1 MAVTPT
7 GGPTRQESV
16 THIKRHKLA
25 SCNVPLVHGRPNPS
39 ISPRSRLTTHQRNHS
54 LDFRSMGIL
63 LPPVPQAAA
72 TTLTHHHRNRSL
84 DSALQRI
91 PEVDVTPSPECEN
104 PVPSSVSKTTTVSSS
119 SSSSSSSTSSSSSSG
134 PCGKGARTARE
145 REDLASLG
153 SDDSGILCGSDSG
166 SSDATNTPATRESS
180 VDHLH
185 SRESLDS
192 SVSQPG
198 DSVYSIDVVDGM
210 ENGAGVVSV
219 SMSVPV
225 SPVELSTRLSDNPT
239 SHVSPNDETSDRN
252 CPRSYNDTNVVDG
265 PCSQEPRITNANMRE
280 RSGDDYQHQ
289 ERAEIYQG
297 GAITQVASSPP
308 SVADTSQ
315 NELAGAAMTLCCGTT
330 ATQQQ
335 EAETV
340 KKQPDVIR
348 RQQQETKQPKPS
360 EGCLLRLFESQI
372 FDMSM
377 AISYLFNSKEPG
389 VQSYLGNKMFSFSD
403 NDVDFYLPQ
412 LVVMYIQLHDITEV
426 LYPYLVYRCRQSA
439 DFSLKC
445 AWLLDAYSS
454 DAHLPSKKKSHG
466 TKLKNLILSDELR
479 PKGNEGRKQRVA
491 GLQVPAPSPLPSA
504 QNLTSPNKKTHQRSQ
519 SDATGLFQ
527 TIRRSHSGIINK
539 VSLGDLSS
547 GRAFDNGC
555 TCFYSCQ
562 GVVNDLRGQKTDCF
576 CNAPRLAPEFELI
589 QALITI
595 GKLLGTIPTKESKTV
610 QLVAELNTL
619 NLNLPARVWLPLHST
634 IPHHIVRVPPQYA
647 AVLNSKDKAPYII
660 YVEVLEVED
669 LYTSPVPTK
678 IMGSSLRHT
687 KSEENLTGGE
697 QSNIST
703 SDSQQNL
710 AVRQT
715 PVKNISPYSVR
726 NTDVTF
732 NFPDDDPNDCWS
744 QEDDEITQQYLQLR
758 KPKDRDTISQLSQE
772 SSDSRE
778 PIFVPGD
785 IKRRLSEMAATPSA
799 TFSHDPEDPSAAVL
813 KEPWEQKQR
822 RIRTSSPYGH
832 LASWRLLAVIVKCGD
847 DLRQELLAS
856 QLLSML
862 QKIWQDER
870 VPLWVRPYK
879 ILCLSND
886 SGLIEPILNT
896 VSLHQVKKQCQLTLF
911 QYFEREFGP
920 STSETFRMAQRNFIQ
935 SCAAYCLVSY
945 LIQVKDR
952 HNGNILLHSDGH
964 LIHID
969 FGFILSTSPRNL
981 GFETSPFKLTPEFV
995 EVMGG
1000 NQSKLF
1006 EEFKSLIL
1014 QGLIAARK
1022 HMEKIVNLV
1031 EIMLSGSQLPCFRS
1045 GGAATVQGLKN
1056 RFHLTLTEDQLRR
1069 HVEDL
1074 VEGSI
1079 HSWSTK
1085 LYDRYQYFANGTL

>member
-1 MAVTPT
+1 MSEVVAVTPS
-7 GGPTRQESV
+7 GGSTRQESV
-16 THIKRHKLA
+16 VHIKRHKLA
-25 SCNVPLVHGRPNPS
+25 NCNVPLVHGRSNPPINS
-39 ISPRSRLTTHQRNHS
+39 RNRLTTHQRNHS

-63 LPPVPQAAA
+63 LPPVPQASA

-91 PEVDVTPSPECEN
+91 PEVDVTPSPECETTPA
-104 PVPSSVSKTTTVSSS
+104 PVTKVVVIPACK
-119 SSSSSSSTSSSSSSG
+119 
-134 PCGKGARTARE
+134 ARSRE

-166 SSDATNTPATRESS
+166 SSDATNAATRESS

-192 SVSQPG
+192 SLSQPG
-198 DSVYSIDVVDGM
+198 DMDSVDTVDG
-210 ENGAGVVSV
+210 EETSALDSVTVSV
-219 SMSVPV
+219 QV
-225 SPVELSTRLSDNPT
+225 SPVELVHLSEPSSKKGGDNSEPHKHENT
-239 SHVSPNDETSDRN
+239 ISGNHD
-252 CPRSYNDTNVVDG
+252 
-265 PCSQEPRITNANMRE
+265 SQETCSNNVCTVNE
-280 RSGDDYQHQ
+280 FESHEY
-289 ERAEIYQG
+289 
-297 GAITQVASSPP
+297 TQDEQRCTDVG
-308 SVADTSQ
+308 VTVGTRDFQ
-315 NELAGAAMTLCCGTT
+315 NSMEVLPVNDKQSELAGAAMTLCCGT
-330 ATQQQ
+330 AVQSEIN
-335 EAETV
+335 EAAV
-340 KKQPDVIR
+340 KKQTGVVCR
-348 RQQQETKQPKPS
+348 RQETVQPKPS

-389 VQSYLGNKMFSFSD
+389 VQSYLGNKMFSFPD

-412 LVVMYIQLHDITEV
+412 LVVMYIQLHDVTEV
-426 LYPYLVYRCRQSA
+426 LYPYLVHRCRQSA

-479 PKGNEGRKQRVA
+479 PKGNENKKRVT
-491 GLQVPAPSPLPSA
+491 GLQTPAPLSLIPM
-504 QNLTSPNKKTHQRSQ
+504 QNITSPNKKTHQRSQ
-519 SDATGLFQ
+519 SDASGLFQ
-527 TIRRSHSGIINK
+527 TLRRSHSGTINK

-576 CNAPRLAPEFELI
+576 CNAPRLAPELEFI
-589 QALITI
+589 QALISI

-610 QLVAELNTL
+610 QLIAELNTL
-619 NLNLPARVWLPLHST
+619 NLNLPARVWLPLHSS

-669 LYTSPVPTK
+669 IYTSPVPTK
-678 IMGSSLRHT
+678 IVGCSLRHT

-697 QSNIST
+697 QSNVMGSSNISASET
-703 SDSQQNL
+703 QQNML
-710 AVRQT
+710 PIRQT
-715 PVKNISPYSVR
+715 PIKNISPYSVR
-726 NTDVTF
+726 NTEVAF
-732 NFPDDDPNDCWS
+732 NFPDDDPSDCWS

-772 SSDSRE
+772 SSDSKE
-778 PIFVPGD
+778 PIFIPGD
-785 IKRRLSEMAATPSA
+785 IKRRLSEMAAAPSA
-799 TFSHDPEDPSAAVL
+799 TFNHDPEDPSAAVL
-813 KEPWEQKQR
+813 KEPWELKQR
-822 RIRTSSPYGH
+822 RIRSSSPYGH

-862 QKIWQDER
+862 QKIWQDEH

-896 VSLHQVKKQCQLTLF
+896 VSLHQVKKQCQLTLY

-920 STSETFRMAQRNFIQ
+920 SMSEAFIIAQRNFIQ
-935 SCAAYCLVSY
+935 SCAAYCLVCY

-1000 NQSKLF
+1000 SQSKQF
-1006 EEFKSLIL
+1006 QEFKTLIL

-1074 VEGSI
+1074 VEASI

>member
-1 MAVTPT
+1 
-7 GGPTRQESV
+7 
-16 THIKRHKLA
+16 
-25 SCNVPLVHGRPNPS
+25 
-39 ISPRSRLTTHQRNHS
+39 
-54 LDFRSMGIL
+54 MGIL
-63 LPPVPQAAA
+63 LPPVPQATV
-72 TTLTHHHRNRSL
+72 TTLTLHHRNRSL

-91 PEVDVTPSPECEN
+91 PEVDVTPSPECET
-104 PVPSSVSKTTTVSSS
+104 VPDPAAKT
-119 SSSSSSSTSSSSSSG
+119 STPSIKSRS
-134 PCGKGARTARE
+134 RE

-166 SSDATNTPATRESS
+166 SSDAANATTRESS

-192 SVSQPG
+192 SLSQAG
-198 DSVYSIDVVDGM
+198 DMDSVDAVDGD
-210 ENGAGVVSV
+210 ESVVSV
-219 SMSVPV
+219 SPV
-225 SPVELSTRLSDNPT
+225 DVVISESLSKNMEQCILQVSEAN
-239 SHVSPNDETSDRN
+239 HVSGDREHISNEQPLVNGDHLTTRELKNGDCTAKELRDEQPNSSN
-252 CPRSYNDTNVVDG
+252 TNG
-265 PCSQEPRITNANMRE
+265 YHNTLE
-280 RSGDDYQHQ
+280 
-289 ERAEIYQG
+289 
-297 GAITQVASSPP
+297 VA
-308 SVADTSQ
+308 VQ
-315 NELAGAAMTLCCGTT
+315 RELAGAAITLCCG
-330 ATQQQ
+330 ATQPDDEMAKKPLEINTQ
-335 EAETV
+335 ETV
-340 KKQPDVIR
+340 
-348 RQQQETKQPKPS
+348 QPKPS

-389 VQSYLGNKMFSFSD
+389 VQSYLVNKLFSFPDSE
-403 NDVDFYLPQ
+403 VDFYLPQ
-412 LVVMYIQLHDITEV
+412 LVLMYIQLHDVTEV
-426 LYPYLVYRCRQSA
+426 LYPYLVHRCRQTA

-479 PKGNEGRKQRVA
+479 KNRSKGNEVARKQKIS
-491 GLQVPAPSPLPSA
+491 GLQVPAPPPLPSA
-504 QNLTSPNKKTHQRSQ
+504 QMVASPNKKTHQRSQ

-527 TIRRSHSGIINK
+527 SLRRSHSGVANK

-555 TCFYSCQ
+555 TCFDSCQ

-576 CNAPRLAPEFELI
+576 CNAPRLAPELEFI
-589 QALITI
+589 QALISI

-634 IPHHIVRVPPQYA
+634 IPHHIVRVPPQCA

-687 KSEENLTGGE
+687 KSEENLTGNE
-697 QSNIST
+697 QSNS
-703 SDSQQNL
+703 SNCSSNAVAQQ
-710 AVRQT
+710 RQT
-715 PVKNISPYSVR
+715 PIKSIISRVGE
-726 NTDVTF
+726 NAF
-732 NFPDDDPNDCWS
+732 NYPDDDPADCWS

-778 PIFVPGD
+778 PVFVPGD
-785 IKRRLSEMAATPSA
+785 IKRRLSELAATPSA
-799 TFSHDPEDPSAAVL
+799 TFNHDPEDPSAAVL
-813 KEPWEQKQR
+813 KEPWELKQR
-822 RIRTSSPYGH
+822 RIRASSPYGH

-862 QKIWQDER
+862 QKIWQDEKL
-870 VPLWVRPYK
+870 PLWVRPYK

-896 VSLHQVKKQCQLTLF
+896 VSLHQIKKHCQLTLL

-920 STSETFRMAQRNFIQ
+920 ANSEGFARAQKHFVQ
-935 SCAAYCLVSY
+935 SCAAYCLVCY

-1000 NQSKLF
+1000 SQSKMF
-1006 EEFKSLIL
+1006 QEFKNLIL
-1014 QGLIAARK
+1014 QGLVAARK
-1022 HMEKIVNLV
+1022 HMDKVVNLV

-1056 RFHLTLTEDQLRR
+1056 RFHLTLTEDQLRQ

>member
-1 MAVTPT
+1 MSEVVTVTMPT
-7 GGPTRQESV
+7 GGPTCQETV
-16 THIKRHKLA
+16 AHIKRHKLA
-25 SCNVPLVHGRPNPS
+25 NCNVPLVHGRPNP
-39 ISPRSRLTTHQRNHS
+39 PNNVRNRLTTHQRNHS

-63 LPPVPQAAA
+63 LPPVPQVTA
-72 TTLTHHHRNRSL
+72 TTLTLHHRNRSL

-91 PEVDVTPSPECEN
+91 PEVDVTPSPECETG
-104 PVPSSVSKTTTVSSS
+104 PAPTTKTVPSIKCRS
-119 SSSSSSSTSSSSSSG
+119 
-134 PCGKGARTARE
+134 RE

-166 SSDATNTPATRESS
+166 SSDTANVTTRESS

-192 SVSQPG
+192 SLSQAG
-198 DSVYSIDVVDGM
+198 DMDSVDVVDGDESVM
-210 ENGAGVVSV
+210 SV
-219 SMSVPV
+219 SPIELIPSDSLPKDYENVDDRVPT
-225 SPVELSTRLSDNPT
+225 E
-239 SHVSPNDETSDRN
+239 HETSDHSPKELPNGDYLPKELQNRE
-252 CPRSYNDTNVVDG
+252 
-265 PCSQEPRITNANMRE
+265 CSSKEPRNNQTNTGSYHQNSLEVAVQRE
-280 RSGDDYQHQ
+280 
-289 ERAEIYQG
+289 
-297 GAITQVASSPP
+297 V
-308 SVADTSQ
+308 
-315 NELAGAAMTLCCGTT
+315 AGAAMTLCCGTG
-330 ATQQQ
+330 QPD
-335 EAETV
+335 AETV
-340 KKQPDVIR
+340 KKQPEIR
-348 RQQQETKQPKPS
+348 RQETAQPKPS

-389 VQSYLGNKMFSFSD
+389 VQSYLGNKMFSFPD
-403 NDVDFYLPQ
+403 NEVDFYLPQ
-412 LVVMYIQLHDITEV
+412 LVLMYIQLHDVTEV
-426 LYPYLVYRCRQSA
+426 LYPYLVHRCRQSA

-479 PKGNEGRKQRVA
+479 PKANEAMRKQRVT
-491 GLQVPAPSPLPSA
+491 GLHVPTPPPLPSTQIA
-504 QNLTSPNKKTHQRSQ
+504 TSPNKKTHQRSQ

-527 TIRRSHSGIINK
+527 TLRRSHSGLISK

-555 TCFYSCQ
+555 TCFDSCQ

-576 CNAPRLAPEFELI
+576 CNAPRLVPELEFI

-619 NLNLPARVWLPLHST
+619 NLNLPARVWLPLHSAV
-634 IPHHIVRVPPQYA
+634 PHHIVRVPPQYA

-697 QSNIST
+697 QSNTSETCSISNA
-703 SDSQQNL
+703 DSQET
-710 AVRQT
+710 AVTPGLRQT
-715 PVKNISPYSVR
+715 PIKTTYVFPPRSA
-726 NTDVTF
+726 DVAF
-732 NFPDDDPNDCWS
+732 NFPDDDSNDCWS
-744 QEDDEITQQYLQLR
+744 QEDDDISQQYLQLR
-758 KPKDRDTISQLSQE
+758 KPRDRDTISQLSQD

-799 TFSHDPEDPSAAVL
+799 TFNHDPEDPSAAVL
-813 KEPWEQKQR
+813 KEPWELKQR

-862 QKIWQDER
+862 QRIWQDEQ
-870 VPLWVRPYK
+870 VPLWVQPYK

-896 VSLHQVKKQCQLTLF
+896 VSLHQVKKHCQLTLL

-920 STSETFRMAQRNFIQ
+920 STSEAFATARKNFVQ

-1000 NQSKLF
+1000 SQSKMF
-1006 EEFKSLIL
+1006 QEFKSLIL
-1014 QGLIAARK
+1014 QGLVAARK

>member
-1 MAVTPT
+1 MSEVVAVTPT
-7 GGPTRQESV
+7 GRPTRQESV

-39 ISPRSRLTTHQRNHS
+39 IVSPRSRLTTHQRNHS

-104 PVPSSVSKTTTVSSS
+104 PAPSSVSKTTTVSSS
-119 SSSSSSSTSSSSSSG
+119 SSSSSSSGS
-134 PCGKGARTARE
+134 CGKGARTARE

-210 ENGAGVVSV
+210 ENSTGVVSV

-225 SPVELSTRLSDNPT
+225 SPVELSTRLSDSPT
-239 SHVSPNDETSDRN
+239 SPVSPNDKTNDRD
-252 CPRSYNDTNVVDG
+252 CPRSYNDTNIVG
-265 PCSQEPRITNANMRE
+265 EPCSQEPRITNANVRE
-280 RSGDDYQHQ
+280 RNGDDYQHQ
-289 ERAEIYQG
+289 ERVEIYQ
-297 GAITQVASSPP
+297 GAITQVASPP

-389 VQSYLGNKMFSFSD
+389 VQSYLGNKMFSFPD

-426 LYPYLVYRCRQSA
+426 LYPYLVHRCRQSA

-479 PKGNEGRKQRVA
+479 PKGNESRKQRVA

-576 CNAPRLAPEFELI
+576 CNAPRLAPEFEFI
-589 QALITI
+589 QALISI

-772 SSDSRE
+772 SSDSKE

-822 RIRTSSPYGH
+822 RIRASSPYGH

-862 QKIWQDER
+862 QKIWHDEC

-920 STSETFRMAQRNFIQ
+920 STSEAFRIAQRNFIQ

>member
-1 MAVTPT
+1 MSEVVAVTPS
-7 GGPTRQESV
+7 GGSTRQESV
-16 THIKRHKLA
+16 VHIKRHKLA
-25 SCNVPLVHGRPNPS
+25 NCNVPLVHGRSNPPINS
-39 ISPRSRLTTHQRNHS
+39 RNRLTTHQRNHS

-63 LPPVPQAAA
+63 LPPVPQVSA

-91 PEVDVTPSPECEN
+91 PEVDVTPSPECETTPA
-104 PVPSSVSKTTTVSSS
+104 PVTKVVVVPACK
-119 SSSSSSSTSSSSSSG
+119 
-134 PCGKGARTARE
+134 ARSRE

-166 SSDATNTPATRESS
+166 SSDATNAATRESS

-192 SVSQPG
+192 SLSQPG
-198 DSVYSIDVVDGM
+198 DMDSVDTVDG
-210 ENGAGVVSV
+210 EETSALDSVTVSV
-219 SMSVPV
+219 QV
-225 SPVELSTRLSDNPT
+225 SPVELVHLSESSSKKGGDNSEPHKRENT
-239 SHVSPNDETSDRN
+239 ISGNHD
-252 CPRSYNDTNVVDG
+252 
-265 PCSQEPRITNANMRE
+265 SQETCSNNVCTINE
-280 RSGDDYQHQ
+280 FESHEY
-289 ERAEIYQG
+289 
-297 GAITQVASSPP
+297 TQDEQRCTDVG
-308 SVADTSQ
+308 VTVGTRDFQ
-315 NELAGAAMTLCCGTT
+315 NSMEVLPVNDKQSELAGAAMTLCCGTAVQSET
-330 ATQQQ
+330 N
-335 EAETV
+335 EAAV
-340 KKQPDVIR
+340 KKQTGVVCR
-348 RQQQETKQPKPS
+348 RQETVQPKPS

-389 VQSYLGNKMFSFSD
+389 VQSYLGNKMFSFPD

-412 LVVMYIQLHDITEV
+412 LVVMYIQLHDVTEV
-426 LYPYLVYRCRQSA
+426 LYPYLVHRCRQSA

-479 PKGNEGRKQRVA
+479 PKGNENKKRVT
-491 GLQVPAPSPLPSA
+491 GLQTPAPLSLTPM
-504 QNLTSPNKKTHQRSQ
+504 QNITSPNKKTHQRSQ
-519 SDATGLFQ
+519 SDASGLFQ
-527 TIRRSHSGIINK
+527 TLRRSHSGTINK
-539 VSLGDLSS
+539 ISLGDLSS

-576 CNAPRLAPEFELI
+576 CNAPRLAPELEFI
-589 QALITI
+589 QALISI

-610 QLVAELNTL
+610 QLIAELNTL
-619 NLNLPARVWLPLHST
+619 NLNLPARVWLPLHSS

-669 LYTSPVPTK
+669 IYTSPVPTK
-678 IMGSSLRHT
+678 IVGCSLRHT

-697 QSNIST
+697 QSNVMGSSNISASET
-703 SDSQQNL
+703 QQNML
-710 AVRQT
+710 PIRQT
-715 PVKNISPYSVR
+715 PIKNISPYSVR
-726 NTDVTF
+726 NTEVAF
-732 NFPDDDPNDCWS
+732 NFPDDDPSDCWS

-772 SSDSRE
+772 SSDSKE

-785 IKRRLSEMAATPSA
+785 IKRRLSEMAAAPSA
-799 TFSHDPEDPSAAVL
+799 TFNHDPEDPSAAVL
-813 KEPWEQKQR
+813 KEPWELKQR
-822 RIRTSSPYGH
+822 RIRSSSPYGH

-862 QKIWQDER
+862 QKIWQDEH

-896 VSLHQVKKQCQLTLF
+896 VSLHQVKKQCQLTLY

-920 STSETFRMAQRNFIQ
+920 SMSEAFIIAQRNFIQ
-935 SCAAYCLVSY
+935 SCAAYCLVCY

-1000 NQSKLF
+1000 SQSKQF
-1006 EEFKSLIL
+1006 QEFKTLIL

-1074 VEGSI
+1074 VEASI

>member
-1 MAVTPT
+1 MSDII
-7 GGPTRQESV
+7 GMSLSSNGPTCQEN
-16 THIKRHKLA
+16 IKLLKKQIL
-25 SCNVPLVHGRPNPS
+25 SGCNVPLVHGRPNS
-39 ISPRSRLTTHQRNHS
+39 TANVRNRLTTHQRNHS

-63 LPPVPQAAA
+63 LPPVPQATV
-72 TTLTHHHRNRSL
+72 TTLTLHHRNRSL

-91 PEVDVTPSPECEN
+91 PEVDVTPSPECETN
-104 PVPSSVSKTTTVSSS
+104 PTTTTKSVPTNKSRS
-119 SSSSSSSTSSSSSSG
+119 
-134 PCGKGARTARE
+134 RE
-145 REDLASLG
+145 RDDLASLG

-166 SSDATNTPATRESS
+166 SSDNANITTRESS

-192 SVSQPG
+192 SLSQER
-198 DSVYSIDVVDGM
+198 DMDVDVVDGDM
-210 ENGAGVVSV
+210 CNLSISPVQLGLGDSAIDDDQRSSVVSNDPEQGKHSEQCV
-219 SMSVPV
+219 SKELRNVCDYSAKELCDTQSDAVDFQGTLEIAVP
-225 SPVELSTRLSDNPT
+225 
-239 SHVSPNDETSDRN
+239 
-252 CPRSYNDTNVVDG
+252 PRD
-265 PCSQEPRITNANMRE
+265 
-280 RSGDDYQHQ
+280 
-289 ERAEIYQG
+289 
-297 GAITQVASSPP
+297 
-308 SVADTSQ
+308 
-315 NELAGAAMTLCCGTT
+315 LAGAAMTLCCGTGQPET
-330 ATQQQ
+330 
-335 EAETV
+335 ETV
-340 KKQPDVIR
+340 KRQPTVQR
-348 RQQQETKQPKPS
+348 QETAQPKPT
-360 EGCLLRLFESQI
+360 EGCLLRLFESQV

-389 VQSYLGNKMFSFSD
+389 VQSYLGNKLFSFLD

-412 LVVMYIQLHDITEV
+412 LVLMYIQLHDVTEV
-426 LYPYLVYRCRQSA
+426 LYPYLVHRCRHSV

-454 DAHLPSKKKSHG
+454 DTHLPSKKKSHG

-479 PKGNEGRKQRVA
+479 PKGKQRTS
-491 GLQVPAPSPLPSA
+491 GLQVPIAPPLPIA
-504 QNLTSPNKKTHQRSQ
+504 QSVASPNKKTHQRSQ

-527 TIRRSHSGIINK
+527 SLRRSHSGLINK
-539 VSLGDLSS
+539 ASLGDLSS

-555 TCFYSCQ
+555 TCFDSCQ
-562 GVVNDLRGQKTDCF
+562 GVVNDLRGQKTDCV
-576 CNAPRLAPEFELI
+576 CNAPRLAPELEFI
-589 QALITI
+589 RALITI
-595 GKLLGTIPTKESKTV
+595 GKLLGTIPTKEGKTV

-634 IPHHIVRVPPQYA
+634 VPHHIVRVPPQYA

-660 YVEVLEVED
+660 YVEVLEVDD

-687 KSEENLTGGE
+687 KSEENLTGVE
-697 QSNIST
+697 QSGQTNVPSENT
-703 SDSQQNL
+703 QQSL
-710 AVRQT
+710 PAAKQT
-715 PVKNISPYSVR
+715 PVRAGYPR
-726 NTDVTF
+726 NPEVSF
-732 NFPDDDPNDCWS
+732 NFIDDDPNDCWS

-758 KPKDRDTISQLSQE
+758 KAKDRDTISQVSQD

-778 PIFVPGD
+778 PVFVPGD
-785 IKRRLSEMAATPSA
+785 IKRRLNEMASAPKA
-799 TFSHDPEDPSAAVL
+799 TFNHDPEDPSAAVL
-813 KEPWEQKQR
+813 KEPWEQKQK

-832 LASWRLLAVIVKCGD
+832 LASWKLLAVIVKCGD

-856 QLLSML
+856 QLLMML
-862 QKIWQDER
+862 QKVWQEEML
-870 VPLWVRPYK
+870 PLWLRPYK

-896 VSLHQVKKQCQLTLF
+896 VSLHQVKKHCQLTLL

-920 STSETFRMAQRNFIQ
+920 TDSQAFLIAQKNFVQ

-1000 NQSKLF
+1000 KQSKMF
-1006 EEFKSLIL
+1006 EDFKSLIL

-1031 EIMLSGSQLPCFRS
+1031 EIMISGCQLPCFRN
-1045 GGAATVQGLKN
+1045 GGASTVQGLKN
-1056 RFHLTLTEDQLRR
+1056 RFHLTLTEDQLRK
-1069 HVEDL
+1069 HVDDL
-1074 VEGSI
+1074 VEGSL

>member
-1 MAVTPT
+1 MSEVVAVTPS

-16 THIKRHKLA
+16 AHVKRHKLA
-25 SCNVPLVHGRPNPS
+25 SCNVPLVHGRTNPP
-39 ISPRSRLTTHQRNHS
+39 INNRNRLTTHQRNHS

-63 LPPVPQAAA
+63 LPPVPQASA

-91 PEVDVTPSPECEN
+91 PEVDVTPSPECETTPA
-104 PVPSSVSKTTTVSSS
+104 PVAKAVVPACKVRS
-119 SSSSSSSTSSSSSSG
+119 
-134 PCGKGARTARE
+134 RE

-166 SSDATNTPATRESS
+166 SSDATNAATRESS

-192 SVSQPG
+192 SLSQPG
-198 DSVYSIDVVDGM
+198 DMDGVDVVDGE
-210 ENGAGVVSV
+210 ENGCRVTSVSV
-219 SMSVPV
+219 PVSLSVPV
-225 SPVELSTRLSDNPT
+225 SPVELVHLSEPPSKRGGHGNRGEHENVDANAISEST
-239 SHVSPNDETSDRN
+239 
-252 CPRSYNDTNVVDG
+252 
-265 PCSQEPRITNANMRE
+265 QEPQ
-280 RSGDDYQHQ
+280 SGSGLKELEAHDCQRGELCTKVPVTIDEQ
-289 ERAEIYQG
+289 
-297 GAITQVASSPP
+297 
-308 SVADTSQ
+308 DFQ
-315 NELAGAAMTLCCGTT
+315 NPLEVLPVNDKQCELAGAAITLCCGTT
-330 ATQQQ
+330 VQS
-335 EAETV
+335 EANEAAV
-340 KKQPDVIR
+340 KKQHGVVCR
-348 RQQQETKQPKPS
+348 RQETVQPKPS

-389 VQSYLGNKMFSFSD
+389 VQSYLGNKMFSFPD
-403 NDVDFYLPQ
+403 PDVDFYLPQ
-412 LVVMYIQLHDITEV
+412 LVVMYIQLHDVTEV
-426 LYPYLVYRCRQSA
+426 LYPYLVHRCRQSA

-479 PKGNEGRKQRVA
+479 PKGSEHRKHRVA
-491 GLQVPAPSPLPSA
+491 GLQTPTPPSLTTMQSI
-504 QNLTSPNKKTHQRSQ
+504 TSPNKKTHQRSQ

-527 TIRRSHSGIINK
+527 TLRRSHSGTINK

-576 CNAPRLAPEFELI
+576 CNAPRLAPELEFI

-610 QLVAELNTL
+610 QLIAELNTL
-619 NLNLPARVWLPLHST
+619 NLNLPARVWLPLHSSV
-634 IPHHIVRVPPQYA
+634 PHHIVRVPPQYA

-669 LYTSPVPTK
+669 IYTSPVPTK
-678 IMGSSLRHT
+678 IVGHSLRHT

-697 QSNIST
+697 QSTVIASPDIST
-703 SDSQQNL
+703 AEIQQNMPPIK
-710 AVRQT
+710 QT
-715 PVKNISPYSVR
+715 PVKNTSPYSVR
-726 NTDVTF
+726 STDMAFT
-732 NFPDDDPNDCWS
+732 FPDDDPNDCWS

-772 SSDSRE
+772 SSDSKE

-785 IKRRLSEMAATPSA
+785 IKRRLSEMAAAPSA
-799 TFSHDPEDPSAAVL
+799 TFNHDPEDPSAAVL
-813 KEPWEQKQR
+813 KEPWELKQH
-822 RIRTSSPYGH
+822 RIRASSPYGH
-832 LASWRLLAVIVKCGD
+832 LASWKLLAVIVKCGD

-862 QKIWQDER
+862 QRIWQEEQI
-870 VPLWVRPYK
+870 PLWVRPYK

-896 VSLHQVKKQCQLTLF
+896 VSLHQVKKQCQLTLV

-920 STSETFRMAQRNFIQ
+920 PTSDTFITAQRNFIQ
-935 SCAAYCLVSY
+935 SCAAYCLVCY

-1000 NQSKLF
+1000 SQSKQF
-1006 EEFKSLIL
+1006 QEFKTLIL

-1074 VEGSI
+1074 VEASI

>member
-1 MAVTPT
+1 
-7 GGPTRQESV
+7 
-16 THIKRHKLA
+16 
-25 SCNVPLVHGRPNPS
+25 
-39 ISPRSRLTTHQRNHS
+39 
-54 LDFRSMGIL
+54 MGIL
-63 LPPVPQAAA
+63 LPPVPQITV
-72 TTLTHHHRNRSL
+72 TTLTNHHRNRSL

-91 PEVDVTPSPECEN
+91 PEVDVTPSPECETI
-104 PVPSSVSKTTTVSSS
+104 PDIAKKPSTPIIK
-119 SSSSSSSTSSSSSSG
+119 
-134 PCGKGARTARE
+134 PRNRE

-166 SSDATNTPATRESS
+166 SSDAVAMTTCESNI
-180 VDHLH
+180 DHLN

-192 SVSQPG
+192 SLSQSG
-198 DSVYSIDVVDGM
+198 DMDSVDIIDSVDSITEEIDFSNNKGGIITM
-210 ENGAGVVSV
+210 ETTVNRQKSENINEHSDKLVKEQRKEVTLGIINAHKRNEEVLEKQLEFAGS
-219 SMSVPV
+219 
-225 SPVELSTRLSDNPT
+225 
-239 SHVSPNDETSDRN
+239 
-252 CPRSYNDTNVVDG
+252 
-265 PCSQEPRITNANMRE
+265 
-280 RSGDDYQHQ
+280 
-289 ERAEIYQG
+289 
-297 GAITQVASSPP
+297 AIV
-308 SVADTSQ
+308 
-315 NELAGAAMTLCCGTT
+315 LCCGS
-330 ATQQQ
+330 TQPEGTETGKPLGKQ
-335 EAETV
+335 ESA
-340 KKQPDVIR
+340 
-348 RQQQETKQPKPS
+348 QPKAS

-389 VQSYLGNKMFSFSD
+389 VQSYLGNKLFSFS
-403 NDVDFYLPQ
+403 NGDVDFYLPQ
-412 LVVMYIQLHDITEV
+412 LVLMYIQLHDVTEV
-426 LYPYLVYRCRQSA
+426 LYPYLVHRCRQAA

-479 PKGNEGRKQRVA
+479 RNKRTCDATRKYKISVHGGCQ
-491 GLQVPAPSPLPSA
+491 PAIGMMTLPPA
-504 QNLTSPNKKTHQRSQ
+504 QLITSPNKKTHQRSQ

-527 TIRRSHSGIINK
+527 SLRRSNSGIISKIN
-539 VSLGDLSS
+539 LGDLSS

-555 TCFYSCQ
+555 TCFHSCQ

-576 CNAPRLAPEFELI
+576 CDAPRLAPELEFI

-595 GKLLGTIPTKESKTV
+595 GKLLGTIPTKEAKTV

-619 NLNLPARVWLPLHST
+619 NLNLPARVWLPLHSS

-687 KSEENLTGGE
+687 KSEENLTGSDNPTEDPSIAPTLTSGPNNKTPSKAVNKSLTTNLSTPL
-697 QSNIST
+697 SNHLFSY
-703 SDSQQNL
+703 
-710 AVRQT
+710 
-715 PVKNISPYSVR
+715 P
-726 NTDVTF
+726 
-732 NFPDDDPNDCWS
+732 NFINDDPNDCWS

-758 KPKDRDTISQLSQE
+758 RPRNHRDRDTISQMSQD
-772 SSDSRE
+772 SSDSKE

-813 KEPWEQKQR
+813 KEPWEFKQR
-822 RIRTSSPYGH
+822 RIKASSPYGH
-832 LASWRLLAVIVKCGD
+832 LASWKLLAAIVKCGD

-856 QLLSML
+856 QLLEML
-862 QKIWQDER
+862 SKIWQEEN
-870 VPLWVRPYK
+870 VPLWLRPYK

-886 SGLIEPILNT
+886 SGMIEPILNT
-896 VSLHQVKKQCQLTLF
+896 VSLHQIKKHCQLTLL

-920 STSETFRMAQRNFIQ
+920 VDSKGFAEAQRKFLQ
-935 SCAAYCLVSY
+935 SCAAYCLICY

-969 FGFILSTSPRNL
+969 FGFILSASPRNL
-981 GFETSPFKLTPEFV
+981 GFESSPFKLTPEFV

-1000 NQSKLF
+1000 SGSKMF
-1006 EEFKSLIL
+1006 QEFKGLIL

-1022 HMEKIVNLV
+1022 HMEKVVNLV

-1056 RFHLTLTEDQLRR
+1056 RFHLTLTEDQLRQ

>member
-1 MAVTPT
+1 MSEVVAVTPS
-7 GGPTRQESV
+7 GGSTSQESV
-16 THIKRHKLA
+16 AHVKRHKLA
-25 SCNVPLVHGRPNPS
+25 NCNVPLVHGRTNPP
-39 ISPRSRLTTHQRNHS
+39 INNRNRLTTHQRNHS

-63 LPPVPQAAA
+63 LPPVPQASA

-91 PEVDVTPSPECEN
+91 PEVDVTPSPECETTPA
-104 PVPSSVSKTTTVSSS
+104 PVAKAAVPACK
-119 SSSSSSSTSSSSSSG
+119 
-134 PCGKGARTARE
+134 ARNRE
-145 REDLASLG
+145 GEDLASLG

-166 SSDATNTPATRESS
+166 SSDATNAATRESS

-192 SVSQPG
+192 TLSQAG
-198 DSVYSIDVVDGM
+198 DMDSVDAVDGD
-210 ENGAGVVSV
+210 ENSVRVSV
-219 SMSVPV
+219 SVPV
-225 SPVELSTRLSDNPT
+225 SPVELVHLSEPSKGDSNVDRNELANSDSSESREPLR
-239 SHVSPNDETSDRN
+239 SVSAIVELEANEYARDMGVTVDETRDFQNTLEIS
-252 CPRSYNDTNVVDG
+252 PVNDKQ
-265 PCSQEPRITNANMRE
+265 S
-280 RSGDDYQHQ
+280 
-289 ERAEIYQG
+289 
-297 GAITQVASSPP
+297 
-308 SVADTSQ
+308 
-315 NELAGAAMTLCCGTT
+315 ELAGAAMTLCCGTT
-330 ATQQQ
+330 VQS
-335 EAETV
+335 EANETAV
-340 KKQPDVIR
+340 KKQTGIICR
-348 RQQQETKQPKPS
+348 RQETVQPKPS

-389 VQSYLGNKMFSFSD
+389 VQSYLGNKMFSFPD
-403 NDVDFYLPQ
+403 HDVDFYLPQ
-412 LVVMYIQLHDITEV
+412 LVVMYIQLHDVTEV
-426 LYPYLVYRCRQSA
+426 LYPYLVHRCRQSA

-479 PKGNEGRKQRVA
+479 PKGNENKKQRVA
-491 GLQVPAPSPLPSA
+491 GLQAPLPALLTTVLSV
-504 QNLTSPNKKTHQRSQ
+504 TSPNKKTHQRSQ

-527 TIRRSHSGIINK
+527 TLRRSHSGTINK

-576 CNAPRLAPEFELI
+576 CNAPRLAPELEFI
-589 QALITI
+589 QALISI

-610 QLVAELNTL
+610 QLIAELNTL
-619 NLNLPARVWLPLHST
+619 NLNLPARVWLPLHSSV
-634 IPHHIVRVPPQYA
+634 PHHIVRVPPQYA

-669 LYTSPVPTK
+669 IYTSPVPTK
-678 IMGSSLRHT
+678 IVGCSLRHT

-697 QSNIST
+697 QSTVIDSSNIST
-703 SDSQQNL
+703 SEIQQNIPPI
-710 AVRQT
+710 RQT

-726 NTDVTF
+726 STDVAF
-732 NFPDDDPNDCWS
+732 HFPDDDPNDCWS

-772 SSDSRE
+772 SSDSKE

-799 TFSHDPEDPSAAVL
+799 TFNHDPEDPSAAVL
-813 KEPWEQKQR
+813 KEPWELKQR
-822 RIRTSSPYGH
+822 RIRASSPYGH

-862 QKIWQDER
+862 QKIWQDEQ

-896 VSLHQVKKQCQLTLF
+896 VSLHQVKKQCQLTLV
-911 QYFEREFGP
+911 QYFEREFGS
-920 STSETFRMAQRNFIQ
+920 STSETFSIAQKNFIQ
-935 SCAAYCLVSY
+935 SCAAYCLVCY

-1000 NQSKLF
+1000 SQSKQF
-1006 EEFKSLIL
+1006 QEFKTLIL

-1056 RFHLTLTEDQLRR
+1056 RFNLTLTEDQLRR

-1074 VEGSI
+1074 VEASI